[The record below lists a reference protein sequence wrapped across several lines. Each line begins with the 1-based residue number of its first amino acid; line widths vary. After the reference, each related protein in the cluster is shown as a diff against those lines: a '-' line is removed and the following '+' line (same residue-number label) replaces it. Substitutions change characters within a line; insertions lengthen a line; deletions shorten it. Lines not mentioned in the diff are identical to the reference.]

1 MLFNYRFA
9 GSSTVSSTAH
19 MTGLSFAPDT
29 LRESAWF
36 VGRLN
41 KKIAFREA
49 ISALHDVVVSDLRFK
64 PKDKTAYKEWV
75 AQNEA
80 LFLAQFMA
88 GYDVDATNNRIE
100 TIKKELEDIRSEK
113 DKILS
118 PFYKA
123 RKKYFDYLYDKDR
136 EAWFVLDP
144 VITIHP
150 DELFFE
156 CFSEDEST
164 YGKLGCNYNV
174 FTQLDDYKCGTTNVD
189 YSEGLY
195 EEFQKIR
202 DYKETELKVDP
213 SGFTVQTTHEESFK
227 EVKIDLP
234 DSWVRGFL
242 QVSSAM
248 TLPAIQFDLH
258 PMDIYSICLLL
269 RRFKEKRGPRSLRY
283 ILNPGEAVKVVLE
296 PWGKEI
302 ICNRSIYKGNTKQEV
317 RTWGRRRLLILE
329 RLIPVAK
336 KFTVYLLGTGLPAF
350 YVADLYDM
358 NFTLGLSGWTS
369 NDWSHAGNFD
379 LLAPRLVVADDIKQK
394 VFTTLKKDWF
404 GTSQQVADALGIE
417 RAQAAGALS
426 AYTQAGRVIYDLDK
440 NVYRVRELSREP
452 LPMDKLRFSN
462 PQEELAEEVLK
473 TQEVKYEVTDLPDN
487 KTELKGTIKAKR
499 RTYNTKLVID
509 ADEKLQTA
517 HCDCSFYIE
526 NKLYKGPCEHM
537 LAIRQAYNSKRV
549 AVKELVSC

>member
-9 GSSTVSSTAH
+9 GNSTVTSTSH

-36 VGRLN
+36 VGKLH
-41 KKIAFREA
+41 KKLAFREA
-49 ISALHDVVVSDLRFK
+49 ISALHDVVISDLRFK

-75 AQNEA
+75 AQNETM
-80 LFLAQFMA
+80 FLAEYMA
-88 GYDVDATNNRIE
+88 GYDAQAATDRMAEIKTE
-100 TIKKELEDIRSEK
+100 LATIAQQK
-113 DKILS
+113 DKLLS
-118 PFYKA
+118 PFYRA
-123 RKKYFDYLYDKDR
+123 RSLYFNYLFIANK

-174 FTQLDDYKCGTTNVD
+174 FKEINDYKCGTTNVD
-189 YSEGLY
+189 YSSGLY

-213 SGFTVQTTHEESFK
+213 TGFTVQTTQEEAFREK
-227 EVKIDLP
+227 KIDLP

-248 TLPAIQFDLH
+248 TLPTIQVELH

-283 ILNPGEAVKVVLE
+283 VLEPGHPVKVVLE

-302 ICNRSIYKGNTKQEV
+302 VCARSVYTGAVSQEI

-329 RLIPVAK
+329 RLIPVAR
-336 KFTVYLLGTGLPAF
+336 KFTVHLLGTGLPAF
-350 YVADLYDM
+350 YIADLGDM

-379 LLAPRLVVADDIKQK
+379 LLAPRLTVDDATKQQ
-394 VFTTLKKDWF
+394 VFAALQKEWL
-404 GTSQQVADALGIE
+404 GTSAQIAQKLNIDTAQV
-417 RAQAAGALS
+417 AGALS
-426 AYTQAGRVIYDLDK
+426 AYTQAGRVIYDL
-440 NVYRVRELSREP
+440 NSEVYRLRELSREP
-452 LPMDKLRFSN
+452 LPFDKLRFDN
-462 PQEELAEEVLK
+462 PREEMAAQLLT
-473 TQEVKYEVTDLPDN
+473 TQEIKVSSQSLPDN
-487 KTELKGTIKAKR
+487 CIQLTGTVKSSRKTF
-499 RTYNTKLVID
+499 NPQLVID
-509 ADEKLQTA
+509 GDEKIKSA
-517 HCDCSFYIE
+517 HCDCSYYIE

-537 LAIRQAYNSKRV
+537 LAVRQSFNKTRIAGNGLK
-549 AVKELVSC
+549 

>member
-1 MLFNYRFA
+1 MLFKYRFG

-36 VGRLN
+36 AGKLN

-80 LFLAQFMA
+80 LFLADFMA
-88 GYDVDATNNRIE
+88 GYNAADTDKKIE
-100 TIKKELEDIRSEK
+100 AIKNELLSIRSQK
-113 DKILS
+113 DKIMS

-123 RKKYFDYLYDKDR
+123 RQVYFNYLYQKDR
-136 EAWFVLDP
+136 EAWIVLDP

-174 FTQLDDYKCGTTNVD
+174 FTEMDEYKCGTTNVD
-189 YSEGLY
+189 YSAGLY

-202 DYKETELKVDP
+202 EYKETELKIDP
-213 SGFTVQTTHEESFK
+213 SGFAVATTNEAVFK
-227 EVKIDLP
+227 EVKIEVP

-248 TLPAIQFDLH
+248 TMPAIQFDLH
-258 PMDIYSICLLL
+258 PMDIYSICSLL
-269 RRFKEKRGPRSLRY
+269 RRFKEKNGPRSLRY
-283 ILNPGEAVKVVLE
+283 ILEPGQPVTIVLE
-296 PWGKEI
+296 PWGKQI
-302 ICNRSIYKGNTKQEV
+302 VCTRSIYPGHQKQEI

-336 KFTVYLLGTGLPAF
+336 KFTVHLLGTGLPAF
-350 YVADLYDM
+350 YVADFYDM

-379 LLAPRLVVADDIKQK
+379 LLAPRLEVSEQVKQT
-394 VFTTLKKDWF
+394 VFNALKKDWF
-404 GTSQQVADALGIE
+404 GTPKQLADTLDIPS
-417 RAQAAGALS
+417 AQAAGALS
-426 AYTQAGRVIYDLDK
+426 AFTQAGRVMYDINK
-440 NVYRVRELSREP
+440 NVYRLRELSREP
-452 LPMDKLRFSN
+452 LPFDKLRFTSDR
-462 PQEELAEEVLK
+462 EELAAAIIK
-473 TQEVKYEVTDLPDN
+473 AQ
-487 KTELKGTIKAKR
+487 ELKFESKPLPEQALELTGTIKAKK
-499 RTYNTKLVID
+499 RTYNTKMVID
-509 ADEKLQTA
+509 ADEKMKNAT
-517 HCDCSFYIE
+517 CDCNFYSQF
-526 NKLYKGPCEHM
+526 KLTKGPCEHM
-537 LAIRQAYNSKRV
+537 LAIRQAYNNTRV
-549 AVKELVSC
+549 QVKELV

>member
-9 GSSTVSSTAH
+9 GNTTVTSSAYQ
-19 MTGLSFAPDT
+19 TGMSFAPDT

-36 VGRLN
+36 VGKLN

-80 LFLAQFMA
+80 LFLAEHMA
-88 GYDVDATNNRIE
+88 GYDAVAAKKHIE
-100 TIKKELEDIRSEK
+100 TVKAELAEVRAEKEKL
-113 DKILS
+113 LM

-123 RKKYFDYLYDKDR
+123 RQQYYNYLYNNDR
-136 EAWFVLDP
+136 DAWIVLDP

-156 CFSEDEST
+156 CFSQDEST

-174 FTQLDDYKCGTTNVD
+174 FTAIDDYKCGTTNVD
-189 YSEGLY
+189 YSKELY

-213 SGFTVQTTHEESFK
+213 SGFTVATTDEEQYK

-234 DSWVRGFL
+234 ESWVRGFL

-248 TLPAIQFDLH
+248 TLPTIQFELH

-283 ILNPGEAVKVVLE
+283 VLEPGQPVKVILE

-302 ICNRSIYKGNTKQEV
+302 ICARSVYTGNSKHEI
-317 RTWGRRRLLILE
+317 RTWGRRRLLTLE

-336 KFTVYLLGTGLPAF
+336 KFTVHLLGTGLPAF
-350 YVADLYDM
+350 YIADLGDM

-379 LLAPRLVVADDIKQK
+379 LLAPRLQVEDGIKQK
-394 VFTTLKKDWF
+394 VMAALRKDWF
-404 GTSQQVADALGIE
+404 STSQQIAGKLTISNAE
-417 RAQAAGALS
+417 AAGALS
-426 AYTQAGRVIYDLDK
+426 AYTQAGRVIYDL
-440 NVYRVRELSREP
+440 NGQVYRLRELSREP
-452 LPMDKLRFSN
+452 LPFEQLRFNN
-462 PQEELAEEVLK
+462 PQEQLAADILQNQELTFKSQILA
-473 TQEVKYEVTDLPDN
+473 DLSM
-487 KTELKGTIKAKR
+487 ELKGTVKGKRKTFNPQMIIDSDERIKS
-499 RTYNTKLVID
+499 
-509 ADEKLQTA
+509 A

-537 LAIRQAYNSKRV
+537 LAVRQAFNGTRV
-549 AVKELVSC
+549 QVGDGQ

>member
-9 GSSTVSSTAH
+9 GNTKVSSSSYQTA
-19 MTGLSFAPDT
+19 MSFAPDT

-36 VGRLN
+36 IGKLH

-80 LFLAQFMA
+80 LFLAEYMA
-88 GYDVDATNNRIE
+88 GFDVNAADRRME
-100 TIKKELEDIRSEK
+100 EIKTALADVRNEK
-113 DKILS
+113 DKIMG

-123 RKKYFDYLYDKDR
+123 RQRYFNYLYEKDR
-136 EAWFVLDP
+136 DAWFVLDP

-156 CFSEDEST
+156 CFSQDEST

-174 FTQLDDYKCGTTNVD
+174 FTAIDDYKCGTTNVD
-189 YSEGLY
+189 YSKELY

-213 SGFTVQTTHEESFK
+213 SGFTVQTTNEEQYK

-234 DSWVRGFL
+234 ESWVRGFL

-248 TLPAIQFDLH
+248 TLPTIQFELH

-283 ILNPGEAVKVVLE
+283 ILEPGHPVKIVLE

-302 ICNRSIYKGNTKQEV
+302 ICARSVYTGNSKQEI
-317 RTWGRRRLLILE
+317 RTWGRRRLLVLE

-336 KFTVYLLGTGLPAF
+336 KFTVHLLGTGLPAF
-350 YVADLYDM
+350 YIADLGDM

-379 LLAPRLVVADDIKQK
+379 LLAPRLQVEDGIKQK
-394 VFTTLKKDWF
+394 VFQSLQKDWLS
-404 GTSQQVADALGIE
+404 TAQQIAAGLQIST
-417 RAQAAGALS
+417 AQAAGALS
-426 AYTQAGRVIYDLDK
+426 AYTQAGRVIYDL
-440 NVYRVRELSREP
+440 NSSVYRLRELSREP
-452 LPMDKLRFSN
+452 LPFDKLRFSN
-462 PQEELAEEVLK
+462 PQEELAAEILEK
-473 TQEVKYEVTDLPDN
+473 QEVKFAVQSMPESTIQLTGTVKGKK
-487 KTELKGTIKAKR
+487 KTFNPAM
-499 RTYNTKLVID
+499 VID
-509 ADEKLQTA
+509 ADEKIQSA
-517 HCDCSFYIE
+517 HCDCSYYIE

-537 LAIRQAYNSKRV
+537 LAIRQAFNKTRIQTS
-549 AVKELVSC
+549 AE

>member
-9 GSSTVSSTAH
+9 GNTTVTSSAYQ
-19 MTGLSFAPDT
+19 TGMSFAPDT

-36 VGRLN
+36 VGKLN

-80 LFLAQFMA
+80 LFLAEHMA
-88 GYDVDATNNRIE
+88 GYDAVAAKKHIE
-100 TIKKELEDIRSEK
+100 TVKAELAEVRAEKEKL
-113 DKILS
+113 LM

-123 RKKYFDYLYDKDR
+123 RQQYYNYLYNNDR
-136 EAWFVLDP
+136 DAWIVLDP

-156 CFSEDEST
+156 CFSQDEST

-174 FTQLDDYKCGTTNVD
+174 FTAIDDYKCGTTNVD
-189 YSEGLY
+189 YSKELY

-213 SGFTVQTTHEESFK
+213 SGFTVATTDEEQYK

-234 DSWVRGFL
+234 ESWVRGFL

-248 TLPAIQFDLH
+248 TLPTIQFELH

-283 ILNPGEAVKVVLE
+283 VLEPGQPVKVILE

-302 ICNRSIYKGNTKQEV
+302 ICARSVYTGNSKHEI
-317 RTWGRRRLLILE
+317 RTWGRRRLLTLE

-336 KFTVYLLGTGLPAF
+336 KFTVHLLGTGLPAF
-350 YVADLYDM
+350 YIADLGDM

-379 LLAPRLVVADDIKQK
+379 LLAPRLQVEDGIKQK
-394 VFTTLKKDWF
+394 VMAALRKDWF
-404 GTSQQVADALGIE
+404 STSQQIAGKLTISNAE
-417 RAQAAGALS
+417 AAGALS
-426 AYTQAGRVIYDLDK
+426 AYTQAGRVIYDL
-440 NVYRVRELSREP
+440 NGQVYRLRELSREP
-452 LPMDKLRFSN
+452 LPFEQLRFNN
-462 PQEELAEEVLK
+462 PQEQLAADILQNQQLTFKSQV
-473 TQEVKYEVTDLPDN
+473 LPDLSM
-487 KTELKGTIKAKR
+487 ELKGTVKGKRKTFNPQMIIDSDERIKS
-499 RTYNTKLVID
+499 
-509 ADEKLQTA
+509 A

-537 LAIRQAYNSKRV
+537 LAVRQAFNGTRV
-549 AVKELVSC
+549 QVGDGQ

>member
-9 GSSTVSSTAH
+9 GSSTVTSSAH
-19 MTGLSFAPDT
+19 MTGMSFAPDT
-29 LRESAWF
+29 LRDSAWF
-36 VGRLN
+36 VGKLH
-41 KKIAFREA
+41 KKLAFREA
-49 ISALHDVVVSDLRFK
+49 ISALHDVVISDLRFK

-75 AQNEA
+75 AENEA
-80 LFLAQFMA
+80 MLLADHMA
-88 GYDVDATNNRIE
+88 GYDVQGVSARIE
-100 TIKKELEDIRSEK
+100 EIKAEMAEIRSQRNTIMAPYYHARSRYFQYIYEK
-113 DKILS
+113 ERDKWI
-118 PFYKA
+118 
-123 RKKYFDYLYDKDR
+123 
-136 EAWFVLDP
+136 VLDP

-174 FTQLDDYKCGTTNVD
+174 FKEIGDYKCGTTNVD
-189 YSEGLY
+189 YSAGLY

-213 SGFTVQTTHEESFK
+213 TGFTVQTTQEESFK

-248 TLPAIQFDLH
+248 TLPTIQVDLH
-258 PMDIYSICLLL
+258 PMDVYSLCLLL
-269 RRFKEKRGPRSLRY
+269 RRFREKRGPRALRY
-283 ILNPGEAVKVVLE
+283 VLEPGHPVKLVLE

-302 ICNRSIYKGNTKQEV
+302 ICARSIYTGPVKQEI

-336 KFTVYLLGTGLPAF
+336 KFTVHLLGTGLPTF
-350 YVADLYDM
+350 YIADLGDM
-358 NFTLGLSGWTS
+358 NFTLGLSGWTT

-379 LLAPRLVVADDIKQK
+379 LLAPRLAVDDATKQK
-394 VFTTLKKDWF
+394 VFGLLQKEWLA
-404 GTSQQVADALGIE
+404 TS
-417 RAQAAGALS
+417 AQLAQKLQTDTAKVAGALS
-426 AYTQAGRVIYDLDK
+426 AYTQAGRVIYDLNSD
-440 NVYRVRELSREP
+440 VYRLRELSREP

-462 PQEELAEEVLK
+462 PQEELAAQLLAS
-473 TQEVKYEVTDLPDN
+473 QEVKVTANTLPDN
-487 KTELKGTIKAKR
+487 CLQLTGTVKGARKTFKPQ
-499 RTYNTKLVID
+499 LVID
-509 ADEKLQTA
+509 SDEKIKTA
-517 HCDCSFYIE
+517 SCDCSYYIE

-537 LAIRQAYNSKRV
+537 LAIRQSFNNTRV
-549 AVKELVSC
+549 TGNGFK

>member
-1 MLFNYRFA
+1 MIFNYRFA
-9 GSSTVSSTAH
+9 GNSTVTSTSQR
-19 MTGLSFAPDT
+19 TGLSFAPDT
-29 LRESAWF
+29 LRDSVWF
-36 VGRLN
+36 AGRLN
-41 KKIAFREA
+41 KKLAFREA

-64 PKDKTAYKEWV
+64 PKDKTAYKEWA

-80 LFLAQFMA
+80 QLLA
-88 GYDVDATNNRIE
+88 GYMADYDAAGTDNRLGQ
-100 TIKKELEDIRSEK
+100 IKTELAEISRER

-123 RKKYFDYLYDKDR
+123 RHKYFNYLYTRNHD
-136 EAWFVLDP
+136 AWVVLDP

-156 CFSEDEST
+156 CFSQDEST

-174 FTQLDDYKCGTTNVD
+174 FKEVNEYKCGTTNVD
-189 YSEGLY
+189 YSSGLY

-213 SGFTVQTTHEESFK
+213 TGFTVETSHEEAFK
-227 EVKIDLP
+227 EKKIDLP

-248 TLPAIQFDLH
+248 TMPTIQLDLH

-269 RRFKEKRGPRSLRY
+269 RRFREKRGPRSLRY
-283 ILNPGEAVKVVLE
+283 ILEPGHPVKVVLE

-302 ICNRSIYKGNTKQEV
+302 SCARSIYTGNTPQEI

-329 RLIPVAK
+329 RLIPVAR
-336 KFTVYLLGTGLPAF
+336 KFTVHLLGTGLPAF
-350 YVADLYDM
+350 YIADLGDM

-379 LLAPRLVVADDIKQK
+379 LLAPRLQVEDSTK
-394 VFTTLKKDWF
+394 
-404 GTSQQVADALGIE
+404 QQVFAALQNE
-417 RAQAAGALS
+417 WLATSEQLAQKLGLDTARVSGALS
-426 AYTQAGRVIYDLDK
+426 AYTQAGRVIYDL
-440 NVYRVRELSREP
+440 NREVYRLRELSREP
-452 LPMDKLRFSN
+452 LPFEKLRFDN
-462 PQEELAEEVLK
+462 PREELAAQLLDN
-473 TQEVKYEVTDLPDN
+473 QEIKVTATPMDNSSLRLSGSVKGSRKSFKPE
-487 KTELKGTIKAKR
+487 
-499 RTYNTKLVID
+499 LVID
-509 ADEKLQTA
+509 GDEKISSA
-517 HCDCSFYIE
+517 HCDCSYYIE

-537 LAIRQAYNSKRV
+537 LALRQAFNKTRIAGSLK
-549 AVKELVSC
+549 

>member
-1 MLFNYRFA
+1 
-9 GSSTVSSTAH
+9 
-19 MTGLSFAPDT
+19 MTGMSFAPDT

-36 VGRLN
+36 VGKLH
-41 KKIAFREA
+41 KKLAFREA
-49 ISALHDVVVSDLRFK
+49 ISALHDVVISDLRFK

-75 AQNEA
+75 AQNETM
-80 LFLAQFMA
+80 FLAEYMA
-88 GYDVDATNNRIE
+88 GYDAQAATNRMAAIKTE
-100 TIKKELEDIRSEK
+100 LATIAQQK
-113 DKILS
+113 DKLLS
-118 PFYKA
+118 PFYRA
-123 RKKYFDYLYDKDR
+123 RKKYFDYLYFTNR

-174 FTQLDDYKCGTTNVD
+174 FKEINDYKCGTTNVD
-189 YSEGLY
+189 YSSGLY

-213 SGFTVQTTHEESFK
+213 TGFTVQTTQEEAFK
-227 EVKIDLP
+227 EKKIDLP

-248 TLPAIQFDLH
+248 TLPTIQVELH

-283 ILNPGEAVKVVLE
+283 VLQPGHPVKVVLE

-302 ICNRSIYKGNTKQEV
+302 VCARSVYTGTVSQEI
-317 RTWGRRRLLILE
+317 RSWGRRRLLILE

-336 KFTVYLLGTGLPAF
+336 KFTVHLLGTGLPAF
-350 YVADLYDM
+350 YIADLGDM

-379 LLAPRLVVADDIKQK
+379 LLAPRLTVDDATKQQ
-394 VFTTLKKDWF
+394 VFAALQKEWL
-404 GTSQQVADALGIE
+404 GTS
-417 RAQAAGALS
+417 AQIAQKLNIDTARVAGALS
-426 AYTQAGRVIYDLDK
+426 AYTQAGRVIYDLNSD
-440 NVYRVRELSREP
+440 VYRLRELSREP
-452 LPMDKLRFSN
+452 LPFDKLRFDN
-462 PQEELAEEVLK
+462 PREEMAAQLLT
-473 TQEVKYEVTDLPDN
+473 TQEIKVSSQALPDN
-487 KTELKGTIKAKR
+487 CLQLTGTVKSARKTF
-499 RTYNTKLVID
+499 NPQLVID
-509 ADEKLQTA
+509 GDEKIKSA
-517 HCDCSFYIE
+517 HCDCSYYIE

-537 LAIRQAYNSKRV
+537 LAVRQSFNKTRIAGNGLK
-549 AVKELVSC
+549 

>member
-9 GSSTVSSTAH
+9 GSTTVSSSSYL
-19 MTGLSFAPDT
+19 TGMNFVPDT

-36 VGRLN
+36 LGKLN

-64 PKDKTAYKEWV
+64 PKDKSAYKEWV
-75 AQNEA
+75 QKNEA
-80 LFLAQFMA
+80 LFLAEYMA
-88 GYDVDATNNRIE
+88 GYDVNLANNRME
-100 TIKKELEDIRSEK
+100 QIKTELTEVRLQKEKL
-113 DKILS
+113 LA

-123 RKKYFDYLYDKDR
+123 RQSYFNYLYQKDR
-136 EAWFVLDP
+136 DAWIVLDP

-156 CFSEDEST
+156 CFSQDEST

-174 FTQLDDYKCGTTNVD
+174 FTAIDDYKCGTTNVD
-189 YSEGLY
+189 YSTALY

-202 DYKETELKVDP
+202 EYKDTELKVDP
-213 SGFTVQTTHEESFK
+213 TGFSVATTNEEDYK

-248 TLPAIQFDLH
+248 TLPTIQVDLH

-269 RRFKEKRGPRSLRY
+269 RRFKEKKGPRSLRY
-283 ILNPGEAVKVVLE
+283 VLEPGHPVKIILE
-296 PWGKEI
+296 PWGREI
-302 ICNRSIYKGNTKQEV
+302 ICARSVFMGHQKHEI

-336 KFTVYLLGTGLPAF
+336 KFTVHLLGTGLPAF
-350 YVADLYDM
+350 YIADLGDM
-358 NFTLGLSGWTS
+358 NFTLGLSGWTA

-379 LLAPRLVVADDIKQK
+379 LLAPRLQVEDAIKQK
-394 VFTTLKKDWF
+394 VFNTLKKDWLS
-404 GTSQQVADALGIE
+404 TSQQIASTLNIDT
-417 RAQAAGALS
+417 AQAAGALS
-426 AYTQAGRVIYDLDK
+426 AYTQAGRVIYDLNSK
-440 NVYRVRELSREP
+440 VYRLRELSRET
-452 LPMDKLRFSN
+452 LPFEKLRFSN
-462 PQEELAEEVLK
+462 PQEELAAGILEK
-473 TQEVKYEVTDLPDN
+473 QEVKFEAKELPDGCLQLSG
-487 KTELKGTIKAKR
+487 KLKGPRKTF
-499 RTYNTKLVID
+499 NSLLVID
-509 ADEKLQTA
+509 GDEKIKSA
-517 HCDCSFYIE
+517 HCDCSYYIE

-537 LAIRQAYNSKRV
+537 LAIRQAFNKTRV
-549 AVKELVSC
+549 LTESAK